1 MPDVHMSI
9 EKKSKPEAVV
19 QSKKG
24 SENENDDEN
33 KKVTE
38 NSEQKKPLQKV
49 NTWKELEYVEDQV
62 DLERNPFV

>member
-19 QSKKG
+19 QSKKV
-24 SENENDDEN
+24 SENDDKN
-33 KKVTE
+33 NNVTE
-38 NSEQKKPLQKV
+38 NAEQKKPLQKV
-49 NTWKELEYVEDQV
+49 HIWKELEYVEDCV

>member
-19 QSKKG
+19 QSKK
-24 SENENDDEN
+24 SSENDDEN
-33 KKVTE
+33 NNITE
-38 NSEQKKPLQKV
+38 NSEQ
-49 NTWKELEYVEDQV
+49 NTWKELDYLEDQV

>member
-1 MPDVHMSI
+1 MSI
-9 EKKSKPEAVV
+9 EKKSKIEVI

-24 SENENDDEN
+24 SYENNI
-33 KKVTE
+33 TE

-49 NTWKELEYVEDQV
+49 NTWKKLEYVEDQV

>member
-9 EKKSKPEAVV
+9 EKKSKPEIVV

-24 SENENDDEN
+24 SGNDDEN
-33 KKVTE
+33 NNITE
-38 NSEQKKPLQKV
+38 NAEQKKSLQKV
-49 NTWKELEYVEDQV
+49 HTWKEIAYLEDQI

>member
-9 EKKSKPEAVV
+9 EKKAQIKVI

-24 SENENDDEN
+24 SDKDKNNI
-33 KKVTE
+33 TE
-38 NSEQKKPLQKV
+38 NSQQKKPLQKV
-49 NTWKELEYVEDQV
+49 NTWKELDYVEDQV